1 MFLFTRRHLVF
12 TVYIACDFVL
22 RGVLKARDDLK
33 VYDSALSK
41 FLSQLIKSNPSSRKR
56 RRRSVYA
63 TANNDVNKHFFRNN
77 CNKNEIQFIKL
88 NSEGLTKKSPT
99 RDDGIEIHIKV
110 SLSLSACFVFS
121 VFFKAMSIG
130 TRNLRDLISFSLEVE
145 IRKELSRKL
154 KASTSPSRCEVR
166 SSELS

>member
-1 MFLFTRRHLVF
+1 MAGLCKTLQSEARRKEDNELTIFPHTIFSEVTSCEEKHSINIWVQLKMFLFTRRHLVF

-22 RGVLKARDDLK
+22 SGVLKARDDLK

-99 RDDGIEIHIKV
+99 RDDGIV
-110 SLSLSACFVFS
+110 S
-121 VFFKAMSIG
+121 
-130 TRNLRDLISFSLEVE
+130 SF
-145 IRKELSRKL
+145 RYFL
-154 KASTSPSRCEVR
+154 KRWV
-166 SSELS
+166 